1 MFDPGES
8 RAEFLDHVLQLVVT
22 WLLLPIIS
30 GVTGGVSCT
39 GISSVLRVSPT
50 LRTLTYIHA
59 EHHNLGGHGGHLI
72 GEAVLI
78 NSVHMSSKGVFSIGF
93 SLPLNCFVNTV
104 HIGIERPHFIPDEW
118 SSHLDLQF

>member
-1 MFDPGES
+1 MKLIQISSDQGTNKKELAS
-8 RAEFLDHVLQLVVT
+8 IALVVLAFT
-22 WLLLPIIS
+22 FVAVLATS
-30 GVTGGVSCT
+30 

-72 GEAVLI
+72 GEAVLV

-93 SLPLNCFVNTV
+93 SLPLNCSVKTVN
-104 HIGIERPHFIPDEW
+104 IGIERSHFIPDEW